1 MLVGNETLVCKGDNT
16 WNSDLPTCVYNEN
29 NRSKR
34 DVVTRIKRSVL
45 HSASNRAIGVISRTD
60 LIFLM
65 IAFSAIRFV

>member
-34 DVVTRIKRSVL
+34 DVLTRIKRSVPN
-45 HSASNRAIGVISRTD
+45 SSSNRVFCVMSRTD

-65 IAFSAIRFV
+65 IAFSVIRFV